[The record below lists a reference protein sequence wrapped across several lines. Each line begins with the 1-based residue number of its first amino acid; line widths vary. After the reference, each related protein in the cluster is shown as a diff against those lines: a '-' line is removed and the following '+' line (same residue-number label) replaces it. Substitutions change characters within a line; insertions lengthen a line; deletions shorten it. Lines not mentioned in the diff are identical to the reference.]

1 MDVEEVRQLLAYNR
15 WANQRV
21 FTVAEQMQPEQTRE
35 RLGTSFDSIHG
46 NLGHILG
53 AEIVWLSRLQG
64 NSPRKIL
71 GGDDFQDVAELGAR
85 WTAHDRELAGFA
97 ETLTPAR
104 LAETVGYTNTAG
116 EHWRYTR
123 WQMLMQLVNH
133 GTHHRSEVADLLTRL
148 GSPPP
153 GLDFLIYYDE
163 TRDNPSTRT

>member
-1 MDVEEVRQLLAYNR
+1 MDVDQVRQLLAYNR

-21 FTVAEQMQPEQTRE
+21 FAVAEQLQPEQTRE

-53 AEIVWLSRLQG
+53 AQIVWLSRLQG

-71 GGDDFQDVAELGAR
+71 GGGDFEDLAALKVR
-85 WTAHDRELAGFA
+85 WTSHDQELTDFA
-97 ETLTPAR
+97 ESLTPDS
-104 LAETVGYTNTAG
+104 LAETIGYTNSAG
-116 EHWRYTR
+116 EYWKYTA

-153 GLDFLIYYDE
+153 GLDFLMYYDE
-163 TRDNPSTRT
+163 TGDNPSARA